1 MPRDLTARY
10 QRQLTLVASMEVWA
24 SFPTKQKKNQIYNC
38 GSKELIP

>member
-24 SFPTKQKKNQIYNC
+24 SFTTKQEKFKYIIVAPKN
-38 GSKELIP
+38 